1 MGLEVELA
9 EIRDFLAEHEPFDG
23 LPDAVL
29 DTLPGSLSVEYFR
42 RGSQLI
48 AKGRDNH
55 HLYVLRSGAVEVID
69 AQGTLVDRGGAGS
82 CHGSITLTQ
91 GNPSTFDVTA
101 IEDTLALLLPAEL
114 FHHLCSQHPDFDAFF
129 DAQRRH
135 RMRTAVAELQ
145 VTGGGSA
152 ILKTRVR
159 DIITREPIVVPRT
172 ATVREA
178 AQAMSEHRVSS
189 LLVMDGERL
198 AGIVTDRD
206 LRTRVV
212 AAGLDGGVPVTEV
225 MTADPVTG
233 SEDALAFQVLLEMV
247 GRTIHHLPLVDAHGA
262 PVGLVS
268 TTDLLRLEQSNPV
281 YLAGDIGK
289 QDTVEGIARIVERLP
304 RVVEALV
311 RQDATAD
318 DVGRVVTS
326 VGDAVEQRLIA
337 LAEADLGPPPVPYCW
352 VTLGSRAR
360 LEQALAADQDTAMI
374 IDDAVTPE
382 QQQWFE
388 RLANRVVDGLE
399 ACGYPRCKGDAMA
412 TNPRWRRPLAQW
424 REEFGHWMRRPEP
437 EALLTASIFFDMRPV
452 SGDATL
458 HARLQD
464 FVVETAPGASIFL
477 AHLAAHVSRNEP
489 PLGFFRNFVL
499 EKHGE
504 HRDTLDI
511 KKGGILGIVELA
523 RVHGLA
529 VGSRS
534 VNTLARLQDARD
546 GGVISHELADDLR
559 DAFEFIGYVRLR
571 HQAEQVRAG
580 RPLDNHVAPDSLS
593 SFEKRHLREA
603 FGIVRSAHNA
613 LGQRY
618 PVRFLS

>member
-9 EIRDFLAEHEPFDG
+9 EIRDFLAQHEPFDG
-23 LPDAVL
+23 LPGAVL
-29 DTLPGSLSVEYFR
+29 DSLPGELSVEYFR

-55 HLYVLRSGAVEVID
+55 HLYVLRSGAAEVLD
-69 AQGTLVDRGGAGS
+69 AHGTLVDRGGAGS

-101 IEDTLALLLPAEL
+101 IEDTLALLVPAEV
-114 FHHLCSQHPDFDAFF
+114 FHRLCAEHPRFEAFF

-145 VTGGGSA
+145 VTDGGA

-159 DIITREPIVVPRT
+159 DIIEREPVVVPCT
-172 ATVREA
+172 ASVREA
-178 AQAMSEHRVSS
+178 AQVMSQRRVSS
-189 LLVMDGERL
+189 LLVMDDGRL

-212 AAGLDGGVPVTEV
+212 AAGLDTSAPVTDV

-233 SEDALAFQVLLEMV
+233 REDALAFQVLLEMV
-247 GRTIHHLPLVDAHGA
+247 GRTIHHLPLVDDHGA
-262 PVGLVS
+262 PVGLVT

-281 YLAGDIGK
+281 YLAGDIAK
-289 QDTVEGIARIVERLP
+289 QDSVEGIAAVVERLP

-337 LAEADLGPPPVPYCW
+337 LAEAELGAPPVPYCW

-374 IDDAVTPE
+374 IDDAMAPE
-382 QQQWFE
+382 HEEWFE
-388 RLANRVVDGLE
+388 RLAERVVEGLE

-412 TNPRWRRPLAQW
+412 TNPRWRRPLAEW
-424 REEFGHWMRRPEP
+424 TEEFARWLRRPEP

-452 SGDATL
+452 RGDLTL

-464 FVVETAPGASIFL
+464 FVVETAPGAGIFL
-477 AHLAAHVSRNEP
+477 AHLAAHASRNEP
-489 PLGFFRNFVL
+489 PLGFFRHFVL

-534 VNTLARLQDARD
+534 VNTLARLADARD
-546 GGVISHELADDLR
+546 GGAISHELADDLR

-571 HQAEQVRAG
+571 HQAELVRAG
-580 RPLDNHVAPDSLS
+580 RPLDNRVAPDSLS

-603 FGIVRSAHNA
+603 FGIIRSAHHA

-618 PVRFLS
+618 PVRYLS

>member
-9 EIRDFLAEHEPFDG
+9 EIRDFLAQHEPFDA

-29 DTLPGSLSVEYFR
+29 DTLPGALSVEYFR
-42 RGSQLI
+42 RGSKLI
-48 AKGRDNH
+48 ATGRDNH
-55 HLYVLRSGAVEVID
+55 HLYVLRSGAVEVLD

-101 IEDTLALLLPAEL
+101 IEDTLALLVPAEV
-114 FHHLCSQHPDFDAFF
+114 FHRLRAEHPGVDAFF

-145 VTGGGSA
+145 VTAGGA

-159 DIITREPIVVPRT
+159 DIIEREPVVVPLT

-178 AQAMSEHRVSS
+178 AQVMSQRRVSS
-189 LLVMDGERL
+189 LLVMDDGRL

-212 AAGLDGGVPVTEV
+212 AAGLDTGAPVTEV

-233 SEDALAFQVLLEMV
+233 RDDALAFQVLLEMV
-247 GRTIHHLPLVDAHGA
+247 GRTIHHLPVVDDRGA
-262 PVGLVS
+262 PMGLVT

-281 YLAGDIGK
+281 YLAGDIAK
-289 QDTVEGIARIVERLP
+289 QETVEGIAAVVERLP

-318 DVGRVVTS
+318 DVGRIVTS
-326 VGDAVEQRLIA
+326 VGDAVEQRLID
-337 LAEADLGPPPVPYCW
+337 LAEADLGAPPVPYCW
-352 VTLGSRAR
+352 VALGSRAR

-374 IDDAVTPE
+374 IDDTVTSE
-382 QQQWFE
+382 QEEWFT
-388 RLANRVVDGLE
+388 RLAERVVDGLE

-424 REEFGHWMRRPEP
+424 REEFARWMRRPEP

-452 SGDATL
+452 KGDLTL

-464 FVVETAPGASIFL
+464 FVVETAPGAGIFL
-477 AHLAAHVSRNEP
+477 AHLAAHAARNEP
-489 PLGFFRNFVL
+489 PLGFFRHFVL

-511 KKGGILGIVELA
+511 KKGGLLGVVELA

-534 VNTLARLQDARD
+534 VNTLARLHDARD
-546 GGVISHELADDLR
+546 GGAISHELADDLR

-580 RPLDNHVAPDSLS
+580 RPVDNRVAPDSLS

-603 FGIVRSAHNA
+603 FGIIRSAHHA

>member
-9 EIRDFLAEHEPFDG
+9 EIRDFLAEHEPFDT

-29 DTLPGSLSVEYFR
+29 DALPAQLSVEYFR
-42 RGSQLI
+42 RGSRLI

-55 HLYVLRSGAVEVID
+55 HLYVLRSGAVEIVD
-69 AQGTLVDRGGAGS
+69 AHGTLVDRGGAGS

-101 IEDTLALLLPAEL
+101 IEDTLALLLPAEA
-114 FHHLCSQHPDFDAFF
+114 FRRLCAEHPRVDAFF

-145 VTGGGSA
+145 VTDGGA

-159 DIITREPIVVPRT
+159 DIIDREPIVVPCT
-172 ATVREA
+172 ASVREA

-212 AAGLDGGVPVTEV
+212 AAGLDTAVAVTEV
-225 MTADPVTG
+225 MTPDPVTG
-233 SEDALAFQVLLEMV
+233 REDALAFQVLLEMV
-247 GRTIHHLPLVDAHGA
+247 GRTIHHLPLVDAAGA

-281 YLAGDIGK
+281 YLAGDIAK
-289 QDTVEGIARIVERLP
+289 QDTVEGIARIVDRLP

-326 VGDAVEQRLIA
+326 VGDAVEQRLIV
-337 LAEADLGPPPVPYCW
+337 LAETDLGPPPVPYCW
-352 VTLGSRAR
+352 VALGSRAR
-360 LEQALAADQDTAMI
+360 LEQALAADQDTAMV
-374 IDDAVTPE
+374 IDDSVTDE
-382 QQQWFE
+382 QMEWFE
-388 RLANRVVDGLE
+388 RLATRVVDGLE

-412 TNPRWRRPLAQW
+412 TNPRWRRPLSQW
-424 REEFGHWMRRPEP
+424 REEFARWMRRPEP

-452 SGDATL
+452 SGDSSL
-458 HARLQD
+458 HAGLQD
-464 FVVETAPGASIFL
+464 FVVQTAPGAGIFL
-477 AHLAAHVSRNEP
+477 AHLAAHASRNEP

-534 VNTLARLQDARD
+534 VNTLARLDDARE
-546 GGVISHELADDLR
+546 GGAISHELADDLR

-580 RPLDNHVAPDSLS
+580 RPVDNHVAPDSLS

-603 FGIVRSAHNA
+603 FGIVRSAHHA

-618 PVRFLS
+618 PVRYLS